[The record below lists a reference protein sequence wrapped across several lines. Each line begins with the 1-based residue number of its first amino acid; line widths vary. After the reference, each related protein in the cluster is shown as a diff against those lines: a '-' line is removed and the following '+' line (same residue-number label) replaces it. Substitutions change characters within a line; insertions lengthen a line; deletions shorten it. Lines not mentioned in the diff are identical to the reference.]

1 MYIGKMMP
9 KEMSPEEIKRLF
21 DWSEEELEAMD
32 EVEFRA
38 RFRERCH
45 HTMEI
50 QVYENAFRGK
60 PLSEKQVATAEKYLS
75 VWDKRGLSHDCH
87 EYRYVQKLLEFARQ
101 LIAGEVPDL
110 SSYEPKWLTPEEAE
124 VFERTLYER
133 RSVRHWDTSKRIPD
147 ELIDKLLRAGLWAAH
162 ACNLQSIRYL
172 VVREE
177 SEPGLFRGSDIPGGP
192 VHIVLLQD
200 TRNYRANPL
209 MPEYNQLLDCGA
221 AGQNIVLAAHA
232 YGLGGVWLTF
242 NQKMRERLI
251 KRFEIPE
258 HINLVTYVDVGYPAQ
273 SPCPPLRP
281 EPEDVIFARI

>member
-1 MYIGKMMP
+1 MEKKIAGEP
-9 KEMSPEEIKRLF
+9 GAEEIKRLF
-21 DWSEEELEAMD
+21 ERTEEELEAMD

-50 QVYENAFRGK
+50 QVYENAFRKK
-60 PLSEKQVATAEKYLS
+60 PLSEKQIATAEKYLR
-75 VWDKRGLSHDCH
+75 VWDKRGLSHDFH
-87 EYRYVQKLLEFARQ
+87 EYRYVQKLLEFAKI
-101 LIAGEVPDL
+101 LIAGGVPDL
-110 SSYEPKWLTPEEAE
+110 SSYEPKWLSKEETG
-124 VFERTLYER
+124 VFERVLYER
-133 RSVRHWDTSKRIPD
+133 RSVRHWDLSRKVSD
-147 ELIDKLLRAGLWAAH
+147 EIIDKLLRAGLWAAH

-200 TRNYRANPL
+200 MRNYLANQL
-209 MPEYNQLLDCGA
+209 MPGYNQLLDCGA

-242 NQKMRERLI
+242 NEKMRERLI
-251 KRFEIPE
+251 ERFSIPE
-258 HINLVTYVDVGYPAQ
+258 EIKVVTYVDVGYPAQ

-281 EPEDVIFARI
+281 EPEEVVFARI

>member
-1 MYIGKMMP
+1 MKLDKLI
-9 KEMSPEEIKRLF
+9 EETRTADEINRLF
-21 DWSEEELEAMD
+21 NWSEDELAAMD
-32 EVEFRA
+32 ETEFRA

-60 PLSEKQVATAEKYLS
+60 PLSEKQVSTAEKYMR
-75 VWDKRGLSHDCH
+75 VWDRRGLSHDCH
-87 EYRYVQKLLEFARQ
+87 EYKFAATLLGFAKQ
-101 LIAGEVPDL
+101 LIAGEIPDF
-110 SSYEPKWLTPEEAE
+110 SSYEPRWLTPKEQEIFDR
-124 VFERTLYER
+124 VLYER
-133 RSVRHWDTSKRIPD
+133 RSVRHWDTSRRVPD
-147 ELIDKLLRAGLWAAH
+147 ELIDRILRAGLWAAH

-200 TRNYRANPL
+200 ERVYRANQV
-209 MPEYNQLLDCGA
+209 MPDYNHILDCGA

-242 NQKMRERLI
+242 NQKMRERLTA
-251 KRFEIPE
+251 RFEIPDYM
-258 HINLVTYVDVGYPAQ
+258 NMVTYVDVGYPAQ
-273 SPCPPLRP
+273 SPAPVLRP
-281 EPEDVIFARI
+281 EPEDMIFARI